1 MTIVELVDTHNGFEI
16 ITDFISQTNKRN
28 LIWIIGFF
36 KFFLSAILDNSTTT
50 ILMISL
56 LRKLF
61 RKKEDRLLFIGIVI
75 IAANAGGAWTPI
87 GDITTTLLWIGGQ
100 ITIVNIMQ
108 KLFFTKFVCLIIPL
122 TVVSF

>member
-28 LIWIIGFF
+28 LIWIIGFI